1 MTIHKKNLE
10 HSCFK
15 LFIGRS
21 WAFGLAGPGLF
32 SLTVMNWSDRIWVE
46 LALISYLIGF
56 GYSVYSLATNK
67 FLTPRI
73 TFWAICVGF
82 LFTTAFLFDRG
93 HQIGRCPITN
103 RFEVLVFMTWSMVLI
118 YLVIGASYRLSLM
131 GAFTAPVASALLFFA
146 MALSRGEPA
155 ARKIKVNP
163 WLEAHTSFSM
173 VACGAFALACI
184 AGVMFLVQERQL
196 KTRQPTSIFY
206 RLPPIN
212 ALSIA
217 NSRLLWLG
225 FVLFTIGLATGFL
238 IGGRINWVQA
248 VWSILVWFVYGG
260 ILVARIRH
268 AMAAKWVATLSII
281 AFSLLLSTFWGIR
294 FISDRPAL

>member
-1 MTIHKKNLE
+1 MFAVVH
-10 HSCFK
+10 
-15 LFIGRS
+15 
-21 WAFGLAGPGLF
+21 AG
-32 SLTVMNWSDRIWVE
+32 SLSFTAMNWSDRVWVE
-46 LALISYLIGF
+46 LALISYAIGF
-56 GYSVYSLATNK
+56 AYSVYSLATNK

-73 TFWAICVGF
+73 TFWSICAGF
-82 LFTTAFLFDRG
+82 LFTTMFLFDRG
-93 HQIGRCPITN
+93 HAIGRCPITN

-118 YLVIGASYRLSLM
+118 YLAIGSSYRLSLM
-131 GAFTAPVASALLFFA
+131 GAFTAPVASVLLFCA
-146 MALSRGEPA
+146 VALSPSEPPA
-155 ARKIKVNP
+155 IRIKVNP

-196 KTRQPTSIFY
+196 KTRQPSSIFY
-206 RLPPIN
+206 RLPPIT

-225 FVLFTIGLATGFL
+225 FTLFTVGLATGFM

-248 VWSILVWFVYGG
+248 AWSILVWCVYGG
-260 ILVARIRH
+260 IIVARIRH
-268 AMAAKWVATLSII
+268 AMAGKWVATLSIA

-294 FISDRPAL
+294 FIADRPSL